1 MSRNQNEEPLNHL
14 IERMLKAYGLEDGY
28 YAAAVITHWEKMM
41 GATVA
46 RLTRDVKLHKGK
58 LTISIDSASLRQELS
73 FSKEKIAERI
83 NREILPGLVKE
94 VEFR

>member
-1 MSRNQNEEPLNHL
+1 MSRNKNEEPLNIL
-14 IERMLKAYGLEDGY
+14 IERMLRAYGLEDGY
-28 YAAAVITHWEKMM
+28 YASAVITHWEKMM
-41 GATVA
+41 GTSVA
-46 RLTRDVKLHKGK
+46 RLTRGVKLHKGK

-73 FSKEKIAERI
+73 FQKEKIADRI